1 MHVFGSVFHAID
13 IWSKDVAI
21 KENQIK
27 SIEKKLRRNIL
38 QIKYEGLL
46 SITEVSELE
55 KIGDLWIGLLYSIGG
70 DKIKT
75 FNQVCV
81 LFHYG
86 QLPLEI
92 VNRIIMKL
100 FY

>member
-1 MHVFGSVFHAID
+1 MHVFESVFHAID
-13 IWSKDVAI
+13 IWSKDVVI

-81 LFHYG
+81 LFHYE

>member
-1 MHVFGSVFHAID
+1 MQVFGSVFHVID

-75 FNQVCV
+75 FNQVFV